1 MPDVGIYARI
11 SSDREGD
18 GLGVRRQL
26 QDCEKLAQVRGWRV
40 VDRYVDEDV
49 SAYNG
54 HIRPEYRRL
63 LGDLRDGTIEGVVVW
78 HLDRLH
84 RRPKE
89 LEEFIELCDE
99 HGVSALASVSGDI
112 DLGTH
117 DGQLMARVLG
127 AFARKESDD
136 KSRRIRR
143 KHEELAQAGKL
154 AGGGTRPY
162 GFEDD
167 RRTIREAEAIVVR
180 ECTKRVLA
188 GESVR
193 SLCRDLNERGVR
205 TSTGKAWTPQVLRRM
220 LLSGRISGQRE
231 HRGELVAKAEWPGI
245 IAVEET
251 TRLRALLL
259 DPARRTNWS
268 ARRYLLTKLLRCGR
282 CGAALVAR
290 PREGG
295 ARAYVCARGPG
306 YAGCGHMHAL
316 ADPLE
321 AFIVEAV
328 LYRLDS
334 PELAAALRADPSD
347 PDVEAMQAEIDQAQE
362 QLEQLAAMYGRREI
376 ALTEWSAARAPVERR
391 LSDARKKLSRLSRTS
406 ALDGYVGEAETLR
419 KRWGDLNLSR
429 QRAIVAAVLDHVVVN
444 PGRRGFNRFDPSRFE
459 PVWRA

>member
-18 GLGVRRQL
+18 GLGVRRQIA
-26 QDCEKLAQVRGWRV
+26 DCERFAAARGWHV
-40 VDRYVDEDV
+40 VDRYIDDDV

-54 HIRPEYRRL
+54 RVRPEYRRM
-63 LGDLRDGTIEGVVVW
+63 LGDLRNGLIEGVVVW

-89 LEEFIELCDE
+89 LEEFLELCDE
-99 HGVSALASVSGDI
+99 HGVTALASVSGDI

-154 AGGGTRPY
+154 VGGGTRPY

-167 RRTIREAEAIVVR
+167 RRTIRESEAIVIR
-180 ECTKRVLA
+180 ECARRVLA
-188 GESVR
+188 GEAIRSV
-193 SLCRDLNERGVR
+193 CADLNEREVR
-205 TSTGKAWTPQVLRRM
+205 TSTGKAWTPHVMRRM

-245 IAVEET
+245 IAGEDT

-282 CGAALVAR
+282 CGETMVAR

-295 ARAYVCARGPG
+295 VRAYVCARDPG
-306 YAGCGHMHAL
+306 YSGCGHMHVL

-334 PELAAALRADPSD
+334 PELAAALRGDPSD

-362 QLEQLAAMYGRREI
+362 QLEQLAGMYGRREI

-391 LSDARKKLSRLSRTS
+391 LSNARKELSRVSRMS
-406 ALDGYVGEAETLR
+406 ALDGYVGEGAALR
-419 KRWGDLNLSR
+419 ERWSDLNLSR
-429 QRAIVAAVLDHVVVN
+429 QRAIVAAVLEHLVVQ
-444 PGRRGFNRFDPSRFE
+444 PGRRGYNRFDPNRFE
-459 PVWRA
+459 PIWRA